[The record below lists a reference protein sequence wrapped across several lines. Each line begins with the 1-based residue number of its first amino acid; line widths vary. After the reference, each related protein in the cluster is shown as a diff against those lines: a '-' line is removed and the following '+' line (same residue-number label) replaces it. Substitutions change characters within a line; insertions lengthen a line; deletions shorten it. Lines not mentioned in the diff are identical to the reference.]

1 MTDFTPSTQID
12 DTEKPSTARRA
23 YVEPTITFSSA
34 YNGPEGKSSIRSS
47 ERYPSVGPS

>member
-34 YNGPEGKSSIRSS
+34 YNGPEGKAFVSAIEATSTA
-47 ERYPSVGPS
+47 PS